1 MMILCTMTKL
11 CWNLVLRVRFKH
23 NMFTEIVNVKIAART
38 LTSDLR
44 LSISTLFKDA
54 CKTKKRQR
62 QRVLRYPKTA
72 SCFVFVQRL
81 RLREMSQDKPKIKFM
96 CRKKK
101 KKKKEVPNQEHWLR
115 IGWSASFASLHFP
128 AD

>member
-1 MMILCTMTKL
+1 MILCTMTKL

-23 NMFTEIVNVKIAART
+23 NMFTNVAART

-101 KKKKEVPNQEHWLR
+101 KKKKEVQNQEHWLR